1 LKSIRKINKGRV
13 STFFVC
19 SILVEALYLL
29 TNGSLTNIITLT
41 NLRSGTMIFE
51 KVKDIIAE
59 ELGIEQDSIK
69 LESNLTDDLGADSL
83 DAIELIM
90 AVEEQ
95 FDVEIADSEATN
107 IKLVSDIVTY
117 LENAGK

>member
-1 LKSIRKINKGRV
+1 
-13 STFFVC
+13 
-19 SILVEALYLL
+19 
-29 TNGSLTNIITLT
+29 
-41 NLRSGTMIFE
+41 MIFE

-59 ELGIEQDSIK
+59 ELGIEAEEIK
-69 LESNLTDDLGADSL
+69 LESNLSEDLGADSL

-90 AVEEQ
+90 AVEEA
-95 FDVEIADSEATN
+95 FDVQIADSDATS

>member
-1 LKSIRKINKGRV
+1 
-13 STFFVC
+13 
-19 SILVEALYLL
+19 
-29 TNGSLTNIITLT
+29 
-41 NLRSGTMIFE
+41 MIFE

-59 ELGIEQDSIK
+59 ELGIEADIIK
-69 LESNLTDDLGADSL
+69 LDSDLADDLGADSL

-90 AVEEQ
+90 AVEEE
-95 FDVEIADSEATN
+95 FDVEIADSDATN

>member
-1 LKSIRKINKGRV
+1 
-13 STFFVC
+13 
-19 SILVEALYLL
+19 
-29 TNGSLTNIITLT
+29 
-41 NLRSGTMIFE
+41 MIFD

-59 ELGIEQDSIK
+59 ELGIEPDTIK

-90 AVEEQ
+90 AVEES
-95 FDVEIADSEATN
+95 FDVEIADNDATA